1 MFPVE
6 IITAPPRRLA
16 AMAHQGP
23 YPEIGSAFE
32 QVASVFSS
40 RNLWADAQGM
50 LGIYYDDPGSVAPE
64 ILNSHAGV
72 VVGPAFEMPE
82 NLEDVQVPDGRMA
95 VMHYKGPYAGLKAAY
110 DYLYGEWLP
119 KLGEEMREAPSYE
132 VYLNDPTDTA
142 PDDLLT
148 DICVPIG

>member
-1 MFPVE
+1 
-6 IITAPPRRLA
+6 
-16 AMAHQGP
+16 
-23 YPEIGSAFE
+23 
-32 QVASVFSS
+32 
-40 RNLWADAQGM
+40 M
-50 LGIYYDDPGSVAPE
+50 LH
-64 ILNSHAGV
+64 SHAGV
-72 VVGPAFEMPE
+72 GVGPAFEMPE